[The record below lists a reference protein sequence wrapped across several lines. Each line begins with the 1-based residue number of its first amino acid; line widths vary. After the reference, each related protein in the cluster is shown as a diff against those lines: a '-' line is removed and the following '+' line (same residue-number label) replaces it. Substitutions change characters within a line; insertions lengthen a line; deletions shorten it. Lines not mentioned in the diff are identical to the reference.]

1 MLFHLLT
8 LSYVFWSSILRVTCF
23 PSFQSSPVL
32 MPSVMSCLLSNG
44 CKTFLK
50 NDPQTHYDS
59 SMYQKYTLNE
69 LRDWWLKVWNPI
81 WSFYQLQQ
89 FEFAEKHFHRI
100 ISTVASTEWTCYLLL
115 AHKTETCM
123 GLHNWKKKKKSE
135 YVVNVQHIIVAGCG
149 KWSSQKNE
157 KWFGARAFTVPWIWT
172 QNITFN
178 CSLNILDPQTTEM
191 EQISIRKTT

>member
-1 MLFHLLT
+1 MLFHLLN

-32 MPSVMSCLLSNG
+32 MPSVMSCLLSNR

-123 GLHNWKKKKKSE
+123 GLHNWKKKKNQSTWWMCNTLLLLGVENGPVK
-135 YVVNVQHIIVAGCG
+135 
-149 KWSSQKNE
+149 KNE

-178 CSLNILDPQTTEM
+178 CSLNILEPQTTEM

>member
-32 MPSVMSCLLSNG
+32 MPSVMSCLLSNR

-89 FEFAEKHFHRI
+89 FEFAEKNFHRI
-100 ISTVASTEWTCYLLL
+100 ISTFASTEWTCYLLL

-123 GLHNWKKKKKSE
+123 GLHNWKKKKSE

-149 KWSSQKNE
+149 KWSSQK
-157 KWFGARAFTVPWIWT
+157 KWEMVWGQSIY
-172 QNITFN
+172 
-178 CSLNILDPQTTEM
+178 CSLNLNPKHNI
-191 EQISIRKTT
+191 

>member
-1 MLFHLLT
+1 MLFHLLN

-32 MPSVMSCLLSNG
+32 MPSVMSCLLSNR

-123 GLHNWKKKKKSE
+123 GLHNWKKKKFRVRGECATHYCCWVWKM
-135 YVVNVQHIIVAGCG
+135 VQSK
-149 KWSSQKNE
+149 KWEMVWGQS
-157 KWFGARAFTVPWIWT
+157 IY
-172 QNITFN
+172 
-178 CSLNILDPQTTEM
+178 CSLNLNPKHNI
-191 EQISIRKTT
+191 